1 MYSDGTVLSWL
12 LALCAILYTNVAVQ
26 LHLGFR
32 GGPGGG
38 GGFVGEPRNWFI
50 NSSTKYF
57 GKDLFSLGPGSS
69 VASPG
74 CIGSFGSRPYF
85 WSCTLRW
92 IRRTV
97 LWKPGLRRICQ
108 WHVSVSVTWKS
119 HCSFRLVPAR
129 RCSPAIC
136 PELAAASTGNFE
148 EWGWQRR
155 EVTSR
160 MRAVLMI

>member
-1 MYSDGTVLSWL
+1 MRRILSWS
-12 LALCAILYTNVAVQ
+12 LALCALLCTNIVVIQ

-38 GGFVGEPRNWFI
+38 GGFVGAPRNWFI

-57 GKDLFSLGPGSS
+57 GKDLFSFGPGRS

-74 CIGSFGSRPYF
+74 RRGSFGSRPYF

-97 LWKPGLRRICQ
+97 LWKPGLRRICH
-108 WHVSVSVTWKS
+108 WHVNVSVTWRLQ
-119 HCSFRLVPAR
+119 CLFRLVPAR
-129 RCSPAIC
+129 RCSPANY
-136 PELAAASTGNFE
+136 PELAMTSTGDFDGRGGN
-148 EWGWQRR
+148 GGKLPR
-155 EVTSR
+155 ER
-160 MRAVLMI
+160 GLF

>member
-1 MYSDGTVLSWL
+1 MLHGVAFRNQAAAGPIPSLNLVFPCLKHASDGAILS
-12 LALCAILYTNVAVQ
+12 LALCVLLCTNIAAIQ

-50 NSSTKYF
+50 NSSMKYF
-57 GKDLFSLGPGSS
+57 GKDLFSFGPGSS

-74 CIGSFGSRPYF
+74 RRGSFGSRPYF

-97 LWKPGLRRICQ
+97 LWKPGLRRIC
-108 WHVSVSVTWKS
+108 H
-119 HCSFRLVPAR
+119 
-129 RCSPAIC
+129 
-136 PELAAASTGNFE
+136 
-148 EWGWQRR
+148 
-155 EVTSR
+155 
-160 MRAVLMI
+160 